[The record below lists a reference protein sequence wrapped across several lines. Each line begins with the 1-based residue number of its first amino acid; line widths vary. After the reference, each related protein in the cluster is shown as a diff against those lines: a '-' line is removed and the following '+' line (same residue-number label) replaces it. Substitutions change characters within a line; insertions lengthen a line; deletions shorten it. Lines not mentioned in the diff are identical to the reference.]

1 MAALTREFQRLDVS
15 ADWASG
21 AGTPQQRLD
30 RLTAHLHDRWQRDP
44 LLTDAMTRA
53 FAVADTRAAAT
64 IEVLL
69 ARTRG
74 GEPTPADLCVAG
86 VISDIWLANLVA
98 FISRRVSA
106 ADTRARIDRATR
118 RVIDGATASATAP

>member
-1 MAALTREFQRLDVS
+1 
-15 ADWASG
+15 
-21 AGTPQQRLD
+21 
-30 RLTAHLHDRWQRDP
+30 LHERWQRDP

-69 ARTRG
+69 ARTLRG

-86 VISDIWLANLVA
+86 VIADIWLANLVA
-98 FISRRVSA
+98 FISGRVSA